1 MTQPRKDMF
10 GINDRTLG
18 IKLTQ
23 RTLAAQTV
31 ITFQVRL

>member
-1 MTQPRKDMF
+1 MTPPRKDMF
-10 GINDRTLG
+10 SINDRTLG

-23 RTLAAQTV
+23 CTLAAQTV